1 MRDDNIVDDD
11 VICTPQQILFSNHP
25 ATTTKRLLTSADTKY
40 GDFAEQFGEYS

>member
-1 MRDDNIVDDD
+1 MIVDDD

-25 ATTTKRLLTSADTKY
+25 ATTTKAITNKCGYRY